1 VADETRKH
9 EIALKR
15 VTYEIPG
22 ADALPVRK
30 DIVYATKGDAPLT
43 MDLYYPAETAC
54 SRVTPAVVF
63 VIGYPD
69 AGIQRHVGCA
79 AKEMASYVSWARLV
93 AASGLVGV
101 TYTNHE
107 ASDVHGLIR
116 ALRDRATELAIDGD
130 RIALWSC
137 SGNAPTALSVLMDA
151 EPWIR
156 CAAFCYPYLL
166 DLDGD
171 GFVAE
176 AARMFKFG
184 TPCAGRS
191 IDGISADAPLLIVR
205 AGLDEMPGL
214 NASVDRFVAS
224 MIGRNRPITVVNHHT
239 GVHAFD
245 LYDPTRPARLAIE
258 QVLTFLAQRI

>member
-1 VADETRKH
+1 MADETRRH
-9 EIALKR
+9 EIASRR

-22 ADALPVRK
+22 ADTLPVRK
-30 DIVYATKGDAPLT
+30 DIVYATSNDAPLT
-43 MDLYYPAETAC
+43 MDLYYPAGAA
-54 SRVTPAVVF
+54 RPGGMPAVVF

-79 AKEMASYVSWARLV
+79 AKEMASYISWAQLA

-101 TYTNHE
+101 TYTNHDP
-107 ASDVHGLIR
+107 ADVHTLIR
-116 ALRDRATELAIDGD
+116 ALRSRGTELGIDAN

-137 SGNAPTALSVLMDA
+137 SGNAPTALSVLTNA
-151 EPWIR
+151 ERRIR

-171 GFVAE
+171 AFVAD
-176 AARMFKFG
+176 AARMFKFSA
-184 TPCAGRS
+184 PSAGRS
-191 IDGISADAPLLIVR
+191 IDDVAAEVPLLIVR

-214 NASVDRFVAS
+214 NASLDRFAARALE
-224 MIGRNRPITVVNHHT
+224 RNRPISVVNHHT

-245 LYDPTRPARLAIE
+245 LSDTSEPAMHAIQHVLA
-258 QVLTFLAQRI
+258 FLSQRS